1 MKTSHE
7 VPHLAQPVLPQLQS
21 KAAKVGLHHR
31 GSEMPVIFDRN
42 ENPTDVK
49 TSEMYSIAFRDSQNM
64 SEIVRKDSRTGS
76 PWLAGSNSE
85 SAACSKAAAA
95 GGAGQPTDS

>member
-1 MKTSHE
+1 MKISHE

-21 KAAKVGLHHR
+21 KAAKVGLHHP

-42 ENPTDVK
+42 ENQTDLK
-49 TSEMYSIAFRDSQNM
+49 TSEMYSIPFRDSQKL

-76 PWLAGSNSE
+76 LLGSQE
-85 SAACSKAAAA
+85 ATLKVRHAVKQLQQAA
-95 GGAGQPTDS
+95 QDS